1 MLQGKTVQFDYQWFA
16 CPALRASVLLVTWAR
31 PLGRQ
36 LSSYE
41 GERPLQPVL
50 QCFWHQNDITRA
62 QLLHNFYMHYWTYSI
77 QPFGCRPQSAVHVV
91 ALAVF
96 SGVMDPSWVP
106 LSEFITELLYPGLF
120 SAVWTGLLDLTP
132 FHLRTWSTVFCM
144 NVHSEYIVSSA
155 HQVPIRE
162 RHTHTLTIEDKGPS
176 GLHHWKCVCL
186 YLGLGLWHPYISSS
200 VKDIT
205 FPHFIYVNII
215 VISVCSF
222 VLITSQFWPS
232 ILSKVFLDLSD
243 FSS

>member
-162 RHTHTLTIEDKGPS
+162 RHTHAHYWGQRAIWVTSLEVCVSLSGVRAVTPLHKLFSEGHNLPS
-176 GLHHWKCVCL
+176 L
-186 YLGLGLWHPYISSS
+186 YLCQYNRDFCLLFRLNHFS
-200 VKDIT
+200 VLT
-205 FPHFIYVNII
+205 QY
-215 VISVCSF
+215 
-222 VLITSQFWPS
+222 TE
-232 ILSKVFLDLSD
+232 
-243 FSS
+243 